1 MVVIRLARHGKKG
14 APIFKV
20 TVADQKYALTGRF
33 LEKIGTYVPGAKTK
47 AFELDMDRFNSWLA
61 KGAQPTDRVKKL
73 MRVYGTASAAAVAPA
88 AKAAPVAA
96 KKK

>member
-1 MVVIRLARHGKKG
+1 MVIIRLARHGKKG

-33 LEKIGTYVPGAKTK
+33 LEKIGTYVPGAATNT
-47 AFELDMDRFNSWLA
+47 FQLDTDRFDAWVA

-73 MRVYGTASAAAVAPA
+73 IKVHGAGVQKTAAAPAPTS
-88 AKAAPVAA
+88 
-96 KKK
+96 KK

>member
-33 LEKIGTYVPGAKTK
+33 LEKIGTYVPGAKTG
-47 AFELDMDRFNSWLA
+47 AFQLDTERFNAWVA

-73 MRVYGTASAAAVAPA
+73 IQTYAITPATATAAATKSAA
-88 AKAAPVAA
+88 KTAA
-96 KKK
+96 KK